1 MATLTYTE
9 QAFAGQTSTFD
20 GHTEVEGDTGNA
32 ASVEA
37 APFEAAP
44 FDYFVPV
51 DPMDDLQCD
60 SCQ

>member
-1 MATLTYTE
+1 MGTLTYTE

-20 GHTEVEGDTGNA
+20 GHTEVEGDT
-32 ASVEA
+32 VEV

-44 FDYFVPV
+44 FEYFVPV